1 MVSLLASAQAAP
13 ERLPGEPDKA
23 WAEFLV
29 YLAQGKRK
37 ISKTVRITGTGMRTA
52 YRWMRA
58 WDWEARAQAMT
69 KLMEL
74 PPEPEP
80 VSALS
85 ILRPEDLEALRE
97 DCKARLVRAAVGATD
112 DLIQLARGAIRKD
125 VDEGG
130 WTGPKDRNGE
140 PLVKPAVRLAAC
152 KLILELSGLTPP
164 KRVEIT
170 RPESQTYTTTAGVL
184 ARMTP
189 EDASAFR
196 EAWRRAKGAV
206 IETTAEMVAK
216 EDDADGGATVRS
228 PA

>member
-1 MVSLLASAQAAP
+1 MVTLLASAQAVP

-37 ISKTVRITGTGMRTA
+37 ISKTVAITGTGTRTA

-58 WDWEARAQAMT
+58 WDWEARSQAMV
-69 KLMEL
+69 EL
-74 PPEPEP
+74 AANPPEPEP

-97 DCKARLVRAAVGATD
+97 DCRARLVRAAGSATE

-130 WTGPKDRNGE
+130 WTGPTDRNGE

-164 KRVEIT
+164 KRVEIS

-189 EDASAFR
+189 EDAASFR
-196 EAWRRAKGAV
+196 AAWRRAKGAV
-206 IETTAEMVAK
+206 VETTAEPVTM
-216 EDDADGGATVRS
+216 EGDADGGTPVR
-228 PA
+228 PAP